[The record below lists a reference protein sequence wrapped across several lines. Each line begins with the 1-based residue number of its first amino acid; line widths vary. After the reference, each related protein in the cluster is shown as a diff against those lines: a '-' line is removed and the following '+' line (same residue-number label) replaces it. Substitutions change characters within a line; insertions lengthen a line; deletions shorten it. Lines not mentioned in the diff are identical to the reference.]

1 MNPWGLQATGPTC
14 GGIGRG
20 SLYAMLPS
28 ALELGRHSAMLTHL
42 VKFFV
47 VLLLVVEPLG
57 TVPVF
62 AALTEN
68 AHPRWRRRM
77 AIEAVG
83 IASLVGLFFASA
95 GAALLHTLGIS
106 VDAFKIGGGILLFLL
121 SVEMV
126 YARPSG
132 VHAMTAPE
140 DVEAHRRQD
149 ISVFPL
155 AFPMISGPGVLAT
168 LLLAFADV
176 PMQSMLFVGQVL
188 AMLLVFLV
196 TLGALLATG
205 SVMRLVGPTGGA
217 VLGRILGVVLAA
229 LAVQFVLDG
238 IRSALH

>member
-1 MNPWGLQATGPTC
+1 
-14 GGIGRG
+14 
-20 SLYAMLPS
+20 MLP
-28 ALELGRHSAMLTHL
+28 HL
-42 VKFFV
+42 AKFFV

-62 AALTEN
+62 AALTEH
-68 AHPRWRRRM
+68 ADPRWRRRM

-83 IASLVGLFFASA
+83 IAALMAVSFATV
-95 GAALLHTLGIS
+95 GAALLATLGIS

-140 DVEAHRRQD
+140 DAEAHRRQD

-155 AFPMISGPGVLAT
+155 AFPLIAGPGVLAT

-176 PMQSMLFVGQVL
+176 PVPSMLFAGQVI

-196 TLGALLATG
+196 TLAALLSTG
-205 SVMRLVGPTGGA
+205 PLMKLVGPTGGA
-217 VLGRILGVVLAA
+217 VLGRILGVVLSA

-238 IRSALH
+238 VRSAMG